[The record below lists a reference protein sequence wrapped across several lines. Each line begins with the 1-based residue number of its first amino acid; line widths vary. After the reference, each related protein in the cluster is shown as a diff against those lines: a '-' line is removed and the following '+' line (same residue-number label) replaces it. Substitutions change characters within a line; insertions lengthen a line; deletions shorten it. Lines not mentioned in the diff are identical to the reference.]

1 MSPSERSAASTD
13 SGQRVVA
20 ELFRRYRSSGD
31 RQVRD
36 EIIIRH
42 RWIAHYC
49 AKRFANRGE
58 PLDDLVQVAQLG
70 VLKAVERYDP
80 DYGVEFAGFA
90 IPTVTGEL
98 RRHFRDATWLVH
110 VGRRPKDLSVTVR
123 HAVEVL
129 QQELQRSPTVE
140 EVASHL
146 RVPEHDVLTALEA
159 LEANRTRPLQA
170 VTDDE
175 DDHVTVRS
183 VGTDDGELDAD
194 RLAVRRA
201 IDGLPPRDRQIVILR
216 FYEGLT
222 QAEIAHRVGSSQVQ
236 VSRELRRIF
245 RRLGPQLE
253 LVS

>member
-1 MSPSERSAASTD
+1 MVPDSVLIERWQRDGD
-13 SGQRVVA
+13 SDARN
-20 ELFRRYRSSGD
+20 ELVERYRGL
-31 RQVRD
+31 VRAVAVRYAD
-36 EIIIRH
+36 
-42 RWIAHYC
+42 
-49 AKRFANRGE
+49 RGE

-129 QQELQRSPTVE
+129 QQELQRSPTVA
-140 EVASHL
+140 EVAGHL
-146 RVPEHDVLTALEA
+146 RVPDHDVLTALEA

-183 VGTDDGELDAD
+183 VGADDGDLDAN

-222 QAEIAHRVGSSQVQ
+222 QAEIAHRIGSSQVQ